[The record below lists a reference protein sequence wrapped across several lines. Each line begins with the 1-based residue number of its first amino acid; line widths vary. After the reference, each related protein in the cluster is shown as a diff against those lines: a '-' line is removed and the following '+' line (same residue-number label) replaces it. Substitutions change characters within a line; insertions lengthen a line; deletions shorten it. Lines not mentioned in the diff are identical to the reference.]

1 MMKEAVIVRFAGKS
15 TKIDD
20 LRKEYNNEDQNI

>member
-1 MMKEAVIVRFAGKS
+1 MKVAVIVLFAGKS